1 MYRNIMDNLNIN
13 NNYDNTL
20 RRTVILI
27 KTLQKKNKLTEEEQ
41 IKYILIL
48 KNLPKYSMKQTITQ
62 QNKNM
67 NNT

>member
-27 KTLQKKNKLTEEEQ
+27 KTLQKKNKLTEEE
-41 IKYILIL
+41 
-48 KNLPKYSMKQTITQ
+48 
-62 QNKNM
+62 
-67 NNT
+67 

>member
-1 MYRNIMDNLNIN
+1 MH
-13 NNYDNTL
+13 NTL

-48 KNLPKYSMKQTITQ
+48 KNLPKYPMKQTITQ